1 MSVTE
6 QPPTAP
12 ETDTPAPTAGRVG
25 TAGTAAPALNVH
37 FPYARRT

>member
-25 TAGTAAPALNVH
+25 TVAPALNVH
-37 FPYARRT
+37 FPHARRT